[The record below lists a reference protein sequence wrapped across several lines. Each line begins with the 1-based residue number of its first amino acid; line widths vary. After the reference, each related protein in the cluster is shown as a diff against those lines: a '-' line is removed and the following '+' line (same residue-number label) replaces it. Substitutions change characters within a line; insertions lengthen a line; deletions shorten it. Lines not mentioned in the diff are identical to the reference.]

1 MVTWYTGGL
10 NYQTEHHLFPRVP
23 HTAYPDILPV
33 VQQVCDDFSVAH
45 RVQPTLRQ
53 ALGSH
58 YRHLRRLGRA

>member
-1 MVTWYTGGL
+1 
-10 NYQTEHHLFPRVP
+10 
-23 HTAYPDILPV
+23 
-33 VQQVCDDFSVAH
+33 VQRVCDDFSVEH